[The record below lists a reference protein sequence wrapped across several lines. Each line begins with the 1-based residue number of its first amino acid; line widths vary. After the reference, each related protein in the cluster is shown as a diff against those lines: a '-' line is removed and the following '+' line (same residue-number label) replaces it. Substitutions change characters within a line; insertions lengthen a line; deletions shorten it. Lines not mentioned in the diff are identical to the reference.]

1 MIGTKSAD
9 SMFYHTYKDY
19 HKAELKPV
27 GCIVWKILEPTN
39 PALRFVWSF
48 LFCFSLLFLFEYKF
62 GIIIR
67 PFRVH
72 KNFWASSIAYLN

>member
-27 GCIVWKILEPTN
+27 GCIV
-39 PALRFVWSF
+39 
-48 LFCFSLLFLFEYKF
+48 
-62 GIIIR
+62 
-67 PFRVH
+67 
-72 KNFWASSIAYLN
+72 